1 MDGIPQN
8 LPSLSSAQKIQQKAA
23 RTGFDWDN
31 PKEIQEKIMEEFFE
45 FESAETFEELE
56 EEFGD
61 LLFTIVNM
69 GRHSKIDPEKA
80 LRNSNRKFISRFKSM
95 EQLATQKG
103 KEFSDL
109 SLKEQDDLWKQ
120 VKLQEHH

>member
-1 MDGIPQN
+1 
-8 LPSLSSAQKIQQKAA
+8 
-23 RTGFDWDN
+23 
-31 PKEIQEKIMEEFFE
+31 
-45 FESAETFEELE
+45 
-56 EEFGD
+56 
-61 LLFTIVNM
+61 M

-109 SLKEQDDLWKQ
+109 SLKEQDNLWKQ